1 MRESEPHAHTARAH
15 THAHTSERDGVK
27 CAAHAFGTIDSRDA
41 RVDDSPL
48 TARRDT
54 PSLIARDGA
63 RHGTA
68 RHDAAGKR
76 ARDQVR

>member
-1 MRESEPHAHTARAH
+1 VRARAH
-15 THAHTSERDGVK
+15 GSKRDGAK

-54 PSLIARDGA
+54 PSLIARDGGAA
-63 RHGTA
+63 RRGAA
-68 RHDAAGKR
+68 RRGR
-76 ARDQVR
+76 EARGIRCDEDTESGVNGLSR